1 METRTEQ
8 MGPRL
13 TQGLPSKENRTE
25 GTHITLLTYG
35 PRRVEE
41 RIKEGMENDLR
52 MERSHEGCEEN
63 SGA

>member
-1 METRTEQ
+1 MGTRTEQ

-13 TQGLPSKENRTE
+13 TQRLPSKENRTE
-25 GTHITLLTYG
+25 GTYITLLIYG

-52 MERSHEGCEEN
+52 MERSHEGV
-63 SGA
+63 